1 MSSIEVASILSQISL
16 FLISLPHIYCN
27 ILIFAILKFWTW
39 KFLSDQ
45 RLFPY
50 NIIVLCR
57 TCVND
62 TFLSHGTPDACL
74 VSQFHSFYT
83 NMVSDVL
90 IYHFDNR
97 FEILETFALLN
108 DLCIK
113 FQFYTRLMYYVTKT
127 CTSSILLLYL
137 NPLNYRVCFKTSHLT
152 LAPSQISLIG
162 LYHPQIT
169 YTFWHLTLNLF
180 NNNEIH

>member
-113 FQFYTRLMYYVTKT
+113 FQFYTRLMYYVTKNLHFKYSFALLEPFKLQGLFQNFPLDV
-127 CTSSILLLYL
+127 SSITNLINRTISSTNNIYFLT
-137 NPLNYRVCFKTSHLT
+137 PHFKF
-152 LAPSQISLIG
+152 I
-162 LYHPQIT
+162 
-169 YTFWHLTLNLF
+169 
-180 NNNEIH
+180 